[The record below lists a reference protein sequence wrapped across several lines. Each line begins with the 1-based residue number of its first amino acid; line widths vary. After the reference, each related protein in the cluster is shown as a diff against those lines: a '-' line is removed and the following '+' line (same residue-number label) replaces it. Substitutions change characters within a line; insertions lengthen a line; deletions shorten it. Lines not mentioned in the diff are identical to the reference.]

1 MSPEDGEE
9 STSEST
15 PASESEFPT
24 LELTLE
30 EARRRYDD
38 EKARRS
44 AVESKIG
51 TVVTIDALIIAVV
64 GVFSDIGWVLGVAIV
79 LALLSA
85 GIGLWALRT
94 RNYERPGKDIDD
106 FHEYAGMTIEE
117 QQRQLL
123 TDYIVAIDGD
133 MDEIEGNHAHTD
145 EKYNK
150 YDVCVLLTGISFGI
164 ILLAPVIEYFGCL

>member
-94 RNYERPGKDIDD
+94 RNYE
-106 FHEYAGMTIEE
+106 
-117 QQRQLL
+117 
-123 TDYIVAIDGD
+123 
-133 MDEIEGNHAHTD
+133 
-145 EKYNK
+145 
-150 YDVCVLLTGISFGI
+150 
-164 ILLAPVIEYFGCL
+164 